1 MSAVYR
7 SSRLVMLVAAGL
19 AIASLAVASG
29 MPAPWWS
36 NPEDPHAFVSAAAIM
51 GGIGG
56 GLKLLTQWE
65 RFPGWPRLLGALG
78 LGPFIGFV
86 TALLAFRS
94 YRGTP
99 EDLMTLLA
107 YCAAAGFC
115 CDWVAVRFVDLAA
128 RVLSPPAGGGPP
140 R

>member
-1 MSAVYR
+1 MTACYR
-7 SSRLVMLVAAGL
+7 SSRLLVLVAAGL
-19 AIASLAVASG
+19 ALASMAAAAS
-29 MPAPWWS
+29 APTPVVWWS
-36 NPEDPHAFVSAAAIM
+36 NPDDPHAFVVAATIM

-78 LGPFIGFV
+78 LGPFVGFV
-86 TALLAFRS
+86 TALLAFKA
-94 YRGTP
+94 YRTTP

-115 CDWVAVRFVDLAA
+115 CDWVAARFVDLAG
-128 RVLSPPAGGGPP
+128 RVLTPPGGAS